1 MSFFVLLTRKTQ
13 KGQGQKRT
21 KKDKKGQKRTK
32 RDKKGQK
39 RTKSVKFLLSP
50 CSTTYLTSQPRL
62 TAGSVDDGRPCVVF
76 ASSQCHLSVILRCLV
91 SS

>member
-39 RTKSVKFLLSP
+39 RTKNGQKSVK
-50 CSTTYLTSQPRL
+50 YLTKP
-62 TAGSVDDGRPCVVF
+62 VF
-76 ASSQCHLSVILRCLV
+76 IVTLFNNLFNLI
-91 SS
+91 